1 MCIVLLALNHKGYK
15 LIILVNRDEYLDR
28 PTSPASWW
36 ETDEILASRDLVG
49 GGIQFGV
56 TKQGRFA
63 VLTNYREKHEVT
75 GFSRGTLTL
84 DFLKRKDLSPL
95 EYLTQVK
102 ARAHLYSGFN
112 LLVGN
117 YDSVWYYS
125 NREHEGQP
133 REISER
139 KVFFSSFALPPP
151 TLTSAFAST
160 PTSTSTPTP
169 TSTPTSTSTHF
180 IH

>member
-84 DFLKRKDLSPL
+84 DFLKYVKECFFFYILLYRVLPRARDIFTNLFSTDCVKLVLSV
-95 EYLTQVK
+95 TIG
-102 ARAHLYSGFN
+102 R
-112 LLVGN
+112 
-117 YDSVWYYS
+117 S
-125 NREHEGQP
+125 N
-133 REISER
+133 
-139 KVFFSSFALPPP
+139 
-151 TLTSAFAST
+151 T
-160 PTSTSTPTP
+160 
-169 TSTPTSTSTHF
+169 
-180 IH
+180 